1 MLVSLRVLSRALVEV
16 ESLNK
21 AELRFSSIQAYLYLA
36 SLQYISA
43 SVGAQNAFLAMVIP
57 CSLKRVAWMSTAP
70 IRTAFI
76 FRTLFLSLK

>member
-36 SLQYISA
+36 SLQYIS